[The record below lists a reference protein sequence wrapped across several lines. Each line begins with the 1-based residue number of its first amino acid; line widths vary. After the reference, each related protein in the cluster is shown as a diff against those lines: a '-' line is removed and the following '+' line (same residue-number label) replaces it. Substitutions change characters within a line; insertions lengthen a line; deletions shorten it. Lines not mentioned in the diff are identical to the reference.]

1 MITVRCKVCNVE
13 LTSNTKIQCCGC
25 ENMMKIVDN
34 SIGAMNLDLV
44 EIVNNSYQ
52 FQKKSILSKEDLK
65 FQESRKQRKVRKIEF
80 EER

>member
-13 LTSNTKIQCCGC
+13 LTSTTKIQCCGC
-25 ENMMKIVDN
+25 ENMMKIVDD
-34 SIGAMNLDLV
+34 SVGAMNLDLV

-52 FQKKSILSKEDLK
+52 SQKKNILSKEDLK